1 MKVVNLLLALLIF
14 AGTLIAAVVSAQPVP
29 AGHAWRTDEEQ
40 RTIDVYKRV
49 NRAVVFITTVTL
61 TVDPF
66 DINFSVRPQEGSGS
80 GVIVDAQRGII
91 LTNLHVIQN
100 AHQISITMADGKSF
114 AAQLVGLDKE
124 YDIAVIKFAEPPSDL
139 VAVPFGNSSTVEVGQ
154 RVLAIG
160 NPFGLDRTLTRGI
173 ISSLDRTVRSPSGA
187 LMREMLQ
194 TDAAINPGNSGGPL
208 LDGDGN
214 LIGINTAI
222 VSQSGD
228 SAGIG
233 FAVPINH
240 VTRILPE
247 LIATGKVL
255 RPYMGWVL
263 VDTTHGVMVR
273 RVIAGSPAARAGLGP
288 IERLVSNVFVKGFIR
303 DYERADLI
311 VSINKKAVQTR
322 EMVEDVINSSPRG
335 EEVELVVKRG
345 GLRGPERTV
354 TITPELR

>member
-1 MKVVNLLLALLIF
+1 MRYLLKILSVVWCSLLLLVGAEM
-14 AGTLIAAVVSAQPVP
+14 AYAKPRIAS
-29 AGHAWRTDEEQ
+29 RTIEEQ

-49 NRAVVFITTVTL
+49 NKAVVFITTVTL

-80 GVIVDAQRGII
+80 GVIVDAKQGII

-100 AHQISITMADGKSF
+100 AHQIKITLADGKSY
-114 AAQLVGLDKE
+114 AARLVGLDKE
-124 YDIAVIKFAEPPSDL
+124 YDIAVIRFANPPDNL
-139 VAVPFGNSSTVEVGQ
+139 VAVPFGRSTDLEVGQ

-173 ISSLDRTVRSPSGA
+173 VSSLDRTVRNPSGV
-187 LMREMLQ
+187 LMKDMIQ

-208 LDGDGN
+208 LDADGR

-233 FAVPINH
+233 FAVPIDH
-240 VTRILPE
+240 VSGILPE

-255 RPYMGWVL
+255 RPYFGWVL

-273 RVIAGSPAARAGLGP
+273 RVMEDGPADKAGLSP
-288 IERLVSNVFVKGFIR
+288 IERLVSNVFVRGFIR

-311 VSINKKAVQTR
+311 VAVNGKPVQSR
-322 EMVEDVINSSPRG
+322 ERVEDILSKQKRPS
-335 EEVELVVKRG
+335 EVVLRVRRG
-345 GLRGPERTV
+345 GLRGAERE
-354 TITPELR
+354 IILRPELR